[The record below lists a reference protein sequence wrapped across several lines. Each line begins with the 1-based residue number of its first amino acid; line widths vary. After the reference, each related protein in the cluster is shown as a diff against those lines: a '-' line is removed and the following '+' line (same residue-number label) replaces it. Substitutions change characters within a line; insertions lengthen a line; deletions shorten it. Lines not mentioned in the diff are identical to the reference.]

1 MDTPWS
7 GLPTGLL
14 EQGGPDLGLSI
25 LAITAE
31 SLAAEAST
39 ARAAGLVHGHEHR
52 GRRGRRGPR
61 VASAALGA
69 PAGGAWSS
77 SGDERRG
84 HRAAA
89 SPRRP
94 STCAGRA
101 ARHAGRRAAYRAPPA
116 GRADHEGRGHAA
128 GGRRAPS
135 AGSSA
140 RGPSPDP
147 SRRGRGALACHASR
161 TLEAVSSHPCPETR
175 GAAACAVDARPA
187 YRGPATPH
195 RRRNLMDTHL
205 MLGNEAVAR
214 GAWEAGVQVAA
225 AYPGTPSTEI
235 VTNLARYDGVYAE
248 WSTNEKVAY
257 EVAFGAAMGGARALT
272 AMKSAGGSVAADP
285 LISSV
290 YTGVNGGLVVCLAG
304 DPGMASGMTE
314 QDDRYFGRISSMPM
328 LEPADSQECY
338 EYAKRAFAMSEEF
351 DVPVMVRL
359 SIQTA
364 HQKSIVRFDG
374 EVAAGRR
381 TTRRGLT
388 RPAPER
394 RPPDRKTEKYCLLP
408 KFSRPLHRSLLERV
422 ERLYAVRRGERGLRR
437 PGARRAGRR
446 PGAAA
451 GRRHGED
458 RRRLRRGG
466 VPQRQRGAARR
477 RLPQARHDPP
487 AAGRGHPRVR
497 ADRRPAVRG
506 RGARAVPGGADP
518 RGRHRLRGQAV
529 VPAVGRADGRA
540 GGPGLL
546 RRRPRPPALGGGE
559 GRGGRHR
566 HPAAARAL
574 HRLPAPRHGHGDEEA
589 RPRRARRHRLL
600 RPHDPAAGEPHA
612 LRRRD
617 GRQHPDG
624 AGLHAR
630 RRQRA
635 PARSPSSATRPSC
648 TPASPACS
656 TPCTSAPTSPCSSR
670 TTASRP

>member
-1 MDTPWS
+1 
-7 GLPTGLL
+7 
-14 EQGGPDLGLSI
+14 
-25 LAITAE
+25 
-31 SLAAEAST
+31 
-39 ARAAGLVHGHEHR
+39 
-52 GRRGRRGPR
+52 
-61 VASAALGA
+61 
-69 PAGGAWSS
+69 
-77 SGDERRG
+77 
-84 HRAAA
+84 
-89 SPRRP
+89 
-94 STCAGRA
+94 
-101 ARHAGRRAAYRAPPA
+101 
-116 GRADHEGRGHAA
+116 
-128 GGRRAPS
+128 
-135 AGSSA
+135 
-140 RGPSPDP
+140 
-147 SRRGRGALACHASR
+147 
-161 TLEAVSSHPCPETR
+161 
-175 GAAACAVDARPA
+175 
-187 YRGPATPH
+187 
-195 RRRNLMDTHL
+195 MDTHL

-374 EVAAGRR
+374 EVAAGDGDGPA
-381 TTRRGLT
+381 GLT

-422 ERLYAVRRGERGLRR
+422 ERLRQFAEASAASGDLAQVVR
-437 PGARRAGRR
+437 AAR

-487 AAGRGHPRVR
+487 AAGRRHPRVR

-506 RGARAVPGGADP
+506 RGARAVSGGADP
-518 RGRHRLRGQAV
+518 RRRHRLRGQAV

-540 GGPGLL
+540 GRPGLL

-559 GRGGRHR
+559 GRGGRLR

-589 RPRRARRHRLL
+589 QPRRARRHRLL

-630 RRQRA
+630 RRQRHRLDRRHRRLDL
-635 PARSPSSATRPSC
+635 PALRPHR
-648 TPASPACS
+648 PAQRRPPAHQRHAC
-656 TPCTSAPTSPCSSR
+656 
-670 TTASRP
+670 